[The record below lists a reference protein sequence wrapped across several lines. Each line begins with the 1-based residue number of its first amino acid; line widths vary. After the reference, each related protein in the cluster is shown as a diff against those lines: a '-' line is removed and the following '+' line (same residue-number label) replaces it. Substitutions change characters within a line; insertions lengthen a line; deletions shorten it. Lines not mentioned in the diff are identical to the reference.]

1 MTVSLSPKDFATDQ
15 EVRWCPGC
23 GDYAILNGVRAVL
36 AEIGRSPKDVVFV
49 SGIGCAARFPY
60 YIATYGFHTI
70 HGRAAAVATGVK
82 IANPDLDV
90 WVVGGD
96 GDFLSIGGNH
106 LLHTLRRDV
115 DINLLLLNNAVY
127 GLTKGQ
133 YSPTSNV
140 GTRSP
145 SSPGGS
151 IEWPVNAARFALGAG
166 ASFVARTVDF
176 LQDHLPGVL
185 VRAHAHK
192 GTSLVEILQNCIIY
206 SDGVFENVADKA
218 SAAKNAIRLVH
229 GEPILIGKER
239 KSGLVLDEADLRF
252 RVAEVGVD
260 CPLEAIARHDETN
273 LVRAMALA
281 ALDGPEDP
289 AVLGVLYA
297 RPPDIAKPA
306 LSVLDRT
313 PAMTRDE
320 LAALLA
326 PPGAS

>member
-133 YSPTSNV
+133 YSPTSNI

>member
-36 AEIGRSPKDVVFV
+36 ADIGKSPEDVVFV

-60 YIATYGFHTI
+60 YVATYGIHTI
-70 HGRAAAVATGVK
+70 HGRAPAVATGVK
-82 IANPDLDV
+82 LANPDLDV

-106 LLHTLRRDV
+106 LLHTLRRDI
-115 DINLLLLNNAVY
+115 DINLLLLNNAIY

-133 YSPTSNV
+133 YSPTSNI

-145 SSPGGS
+145 SSPDGS
-151 IEWPVNAARFALGAG
+151 IERPVNAAMFALGAG

-176 LQDHLPGVL
+176 MKDHLPDVL

-206 SDGVFENVADKA
+206 NDRAFENVADKA
-218 SAAKNAIRLVH
+218 SAAQNALRLVH
-229 GEPILIGKER
+229 GEPMLIGVEQNK
-239 KSGLVLDEADLRF
+239 GLVLDEADGRF
-252 RVAEVGVD
+252 RVAEIGDV
-260 CPLEAIARHDETN
+260 CPVEAIARHDETN

-281 ALDGPEDP
+281 ALDGPDDP
-289 AVLGVLYA
+289 AILGVLYV
-297 RPPDIAKPA
+297 RPPDHEKPA
-306 LSVLDRT
+306 LSVMDRT
-313 PAMTRDE
+313 EAMTLDG

-326 PPGAS
+326 PAG

>member
-1 MTVSLSPKDFATDQ
+1 MTISLSPKDFATDQ

-36 AEIGRSPKDVVFV
+36 AQIGRSPKDIVFI

-70 HGRAAAVATGVK
+70 HGRAAAVATGAK

-133 YSPTSNV
+133 YSPTSNI

-145 SSPGGS
+145 SSPDGS
-151 IEWPVNAARFALGAG
+151 IERPVNSAMFALGAG
-166 ASFVARTVDF
+166 ASFFARTVDF
-176 LQDHLPGVL
+176 LKDHLPDVL

-206 SDGVFENVADKA
+206 NDAVFEKVSDKA
-218 SAAKNAIRLVH
+218 SAAQNAIRLVH
-229 GEPILIGKER
+229 GEPILIGTEQ
-239 KSGLVLDEADLRF
+239 KSGLVLDEADGHF
-252 RVAEVGVD
+252 RVAEIDVD
-260 CPLEAIARHDETN
+260 CPIEAIARHDETN
-273 LVRAMALA
+273 LVKAMALA
-281 ALDGPEDP
+281 ALDGPDDP
-289 AVLGVLYA
+289 AVLGVLYS
-297 RPPDIAKPA
+297 RPHDSEKPA
-306 LSVLDRT
+306 LSILDRT
-313 PAMTRDE
+313 EAMTKDE
-320 LAALLA
+320 LAELLA
-326 PPGAS
+326 PADQS